1 MITTIIYLITLVV
14 LVGIVF
20 IQVYNIKTLSECL
33 EHYAYTC
40 NKLSHEN
47 IELRKLAHENIIAF
61 AKDQVV
67 TVAKENVRLAGENSD
82 LRAFVPKGYK

>member
-1 MITTIIYLITLVV
+1 MITTIIYLITLAV

-47 IELRKLAHENIIAF
+47 AELRKLLH
-61 AKDQVV
+61 K
-67 TVAKENVRLAGENSD
+67 
-82 LRAFVPKGYK
+82 

>member
-1 MITTIIYLITLVV
+1 MILNVVALIIIAV
-14 LVGIVF
+14 LVGIVL

-47 IELRKLAHENIIAF
+47 AELRKLLN
-61 AKDQVV
+61 K
-67 TVAKENVRLAGENSD
+67 
-82 LRAFVPKGYK
+82 

>member
-1 MITTIIYLITLVV
+1 MITTIIYLITISV

-20 IQVYNIKTLSECL
+20 IQVYNIKTLSDCL

-47 IELRKLAHENIIAF
+47 AELRKLLN
-61 AKDQVV
+61 K
-67 TVAKENVRLAGENSD
+67 
-82 LRAFVPKGYK
+82 